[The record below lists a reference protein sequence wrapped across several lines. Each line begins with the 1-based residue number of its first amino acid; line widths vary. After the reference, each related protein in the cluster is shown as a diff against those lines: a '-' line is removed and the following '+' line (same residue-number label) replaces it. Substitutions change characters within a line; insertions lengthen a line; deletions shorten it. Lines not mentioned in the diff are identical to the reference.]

1 MPVLMDPNCLDGNH
15 RSCAGGGWC
24 EETDQLAPC
33 PCECHG
39 GPVGGE
45 HFPGCPCGTCQSLRA
60 ARPAASAIQA
70 KHLSGASIGKL
81 VEYSTSRSI
90 TTNEHLWSPA
100 ATLINVWHAEDSTEI
115 AIDYDHVQ
123 DHADTYDQIG
133 LKPTDWVR
141 VTRVA
146 A

>member
-1 MPVLMDPNCLDGNH
+1 MNDSTVPTRLPDSGQQIT
-15 RSCAGGGWC
+15 A
-24 EETDQLAPC
+24 
-33 PCECHG
+33 
-39 GPVGGE
+39 GE
-45 HFPGCPCGTCQSLRA
+45 HYSGCPCGACQSLRA
-60 ARPAASAIQA
+60 AQPTTHAIQA

-81 VEYSTSRSI
+81 VEYEIGRDLVTG
-90 TTNEHLWSPA
+90 THQWSPTG
-100 ATLINVWHAEDSTEI
+100 TLINVWHAEDSTEI
-115 AIDYDHVQ
+115 AIDYDRTQ